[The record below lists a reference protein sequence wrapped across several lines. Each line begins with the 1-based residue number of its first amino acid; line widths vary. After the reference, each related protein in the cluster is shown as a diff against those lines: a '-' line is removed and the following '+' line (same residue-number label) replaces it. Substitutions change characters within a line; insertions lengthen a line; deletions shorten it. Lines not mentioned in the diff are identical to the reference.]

1 MERREIMSITFNAFE
16 IFEMAEQIER
26 NGAKFYRKAAKIVSD
41 TKLQRTLLDLAAMED
56 RHEKILAGM
65 KRELSPEQQAPATYD
80 PENEASLYLQ
90 AMADGHVFDVNKD
103 ISLQLSG
110 SESVEDILKMAIQLE
125 KDSIIFYIGLRDFVP
140 AEAGREK
147 IEDIIDEERSHIVV
161 LSRKLATLD
170 RMED

>member
-1 MERREIMSITFNAFE
+1 MSITFNALE

-26 NGAKFYRKAAKIVSD
+26 NGAKFYRKAAGIVPD

-56 RHEKILAGM
+56 RHERTFADMRRQISPKQQ
-65 KRELSPEQQAPATYD
+65 ELVTFD

-110 SESVEDILKMAIQLE
+110 TESVEDILKMAIQAE
-125 KDSIIFYIGLRDFVP
+125 KDSIVFYIGLRDFVP
-140 AEAGREK
+140 AEAGKEK
-147 IEDIIDEERSHIVV
+147 VDDIIDEERGHIVV
-161 LSRKLATLD
+161 LSRQLVTLN
-170 RMED
+170 RMEE